1 VTPEPLDLIEE
12 RLHGRG
18 CTVVRR
24 GDKLEAQCPA
34 HDDSS
39 PSLSVAVGTK
49 RDVVICCHAG
59 CRTDDVLD
67 ALSLTFKE
75 LSPPTS
81 GDGWVAEWVYRDEQN
96 RPLFRVVKY
105 PGKQFR
111 QHAYEPATGEFQP
124 KLGSARRVLYRLPE
138 ILKAAA
144 AGETIWV
151 AEGEKD
157 VDRLV
162 AAGVQATCNPG
173 GAKKFRPEYV
183 EALKGA
189 AEVVLVADRDTTGL
203 EHVDQVAALLNVA
216 GIPWR
221 AVQARSGKDAYDHLT
236 LGHTVDE
243 FDPVNGDGA
252 TLAAPAFLDN
262 AHLVDWTSFW
272 ERDHADEEW
281 LAWPLVPVG
290 RTIAIYA
297 PAKAGKSTIVLAVA
311 AAAATGKTVL
321 GVWEPINPV
330 KVLYL
335 DYEMN
340 EADLWE
346 RLVDLGYGPD
356 DDLTNLCYALLPS
369 LPPLDTP
376 EGAEALLELA
386 IHLGVQLVVV
396 DTFGRAVEGKENDAD
411 TVRAFYRHTAQRLK
425 HAGISVLRTDHSG
438 KDLEKGQRGSS
449 AKNDDVDVVW
459 KLLRTEAGVR
469 LTRTHSRVPW
479 VPDVVEVART
489 ERPDGSTSYAVLEGD
504 PSYPAG
510 TKDVVDRLDGAD
522 VPVNA
527 SANQAVKAL
536 IAAGQ
541 GARRQLVVAAQ
552 AFRKRRQIDLGATL
566 QPVDNHSRKG
576 VEKAG
581 NHPGNHPPSSSPEPL
596 LGTPGTT
603 PGNPVTTPGTTSGT
617 TGNHLRSL
625 VGNHPPSRR
634 EGVVPEAG
642 PTLLDET
649 VDNDLEQPTPH
660 PLNGHDPDH
669 HIDPSSL
676 W

>member
-1 VTPEPLDLIEE
+1 MTAEPLDLIEE

-18 CTVVRR
+18 CQVIRK
-24 GDKLEAQCPA
+24 GDHLEAQCPA
-34 HDDSS
+34 HDDGT

-67 ALSLTFKE
+67 ALSLTFKDF
-75 LSPPTS
+75 SAPTS
-81 GDGWVAEWVYRDEQN
+81 GDGWVAEWIYRDELN

-111 QHAYEPATGEFQP
+111 QHAYDPASGEFLP
-124 KLGSARRVLYRLPE
+124 KLGSTRRVLYRLPE
-138 ILKAAA
+138 VLRAAA
-144 AGETIWV
+144 AGETIWI

-162 AAGVQATCNPG
+162 LAGVQATCNPG
-173 GAKKFRPEYV
+173 GAKKFRAEFV
-183 EALKGA
+183 ESLKGA

-203 EHVDQVAALLNVA
+203 EHVDQIASLLNLA

-236 LGHTVDE
+236 LGHSIDE
-243 FDPVNGDGA
+243 FVPVNGDGA

-262 AHLVDWTSFW
+262 AHLVDWAAFW

-290 RTIAIYA
+290 RTIAVFA
-297 PAKAGKSTIVLAVA
+297 PAKAGKSTIVLVVA
-311 AAAATGKTVL
+311 AAAATGRTIL
-321 GVWEPINPV
+321 GVWEPVAPV

-356 DDLTNLCYALLPS
+356 DDLSNLHYALLPS

-376 EGAEALLELA
+376 EGAAALVELA
-386 IHLGVQLVVV
+386 QHLGVQLVVV
-396 DTFGRAVEGKENDAD
+396 DTFGRAVEGGENDAD
-411 TVRAFYRHTAQRLK
+411 TVRAFYRHTAQALK

-438 KDLEKGQRGSS
+438 KDLDKGQRGSS

-479 VPDVVEVART
+479 VPDVVEIART
-489 ERPDGSTSYAVLEGD
+489 ERPDGSTFYCVLEGE

-510 TKDVVDRLDGAD
+510 TKEVVTRLDALD

-536 IAAGQ
+536 IAADQ

-552 AFRKRRQIDLGATL
+552 AFRKRRQIDRNALIE
-566 QPVDNHSRKG
+566 PVENPTSGG

-581 NHPGNHPPSSSPEPL
+581 NHPGNHPPTPSTEP
-596 LGTPGTT
+596 PMGTT
-603 PGNPVTTPGTTSGT
+603 GTTLGNPATTPGTTSGT
-617 TGNHLRSL
+617 TGNHLGSL
-625 VGNHPPSRR
+625 DGNHHPPHKG
-634 EGVVPEAG
+634 GVVPEAG
-642 PTLLDET
+642 SWLGRES
-649 VDNDLEQPTPH
+649 VDNDLEDTNCYLLGDGSKPF
-660 PLNGHDPDH
+660 
-669 HIDPSSL
+669 
-676 W
+676 

>member
-12 RLHGRG
+12 RLHANGRQV
-18 CTVVRR
+18 TRR
-24 GDKLEAQCPA
+24 GDRLEAQCPA
-34 HDDSS
+34 HEDST

-111 QHAYEPATGEFQP
+111 QHAYDPATGEFQP
-124 KLGSARRVLYRLPE
+124 KLGSTRRVLYRLPE
-138 ILKAAA
+138 FLEAAA
-144 AGETIWV
+144 AGETIWI

-189 AEVVLVADRDTTGL
+189 GEVVLVADRDTTGL

-262 AHLVDWTSFW
+262 AHLVDWASFW
-272 ERDHADEEW
+272 QQEHTDEDW
-281 LAWPLVPVG
+281 VAWPLAPRG
-290 RTIAIYA
+290 RTISFYA
-297 PAKAGKSTIVLAVA
+297 PAKAGKSTIVLSVV
-311 AAAATGKTVL
+311 AAAATGRSIL
-321 GVWEPINPV
+321 GIRDPAEPIR
-330 KVLYL
+330 VLYL

-340 EADLWE
+340 QADLYE
-346 RLVDLGYGPD
+346 RLSELGYGAE
-356 DDLTNLCYALLPS
+356 DDLSRLHYALLPS
-369 LPPLDTP
+369 LQPLDTP
-376 EGAEALLELA
+376 EGAEEALELA
-386 IHLGVQLVVV
+386 IHLGVELVVI
-396 DTFGRAVEGKENDAD
+396 DTFGRAVQGGENEAD
-411 TVRAFYRHTAQRLK
+411 TVRDFYRLTAQRLK
-425 HAGISVLRTDHSG
+425 QGGISVLRTDHSG
-438 KDLEKGQRGSS
+438 KDLDKGQRGSS

-459 KLLRTEAGVR
+459 RLARTETGVR
-469 LTRTHSRVPW
+469 ITRTHSRVTW
-479 VPDVVEVART
+479 VPDELEITRIDH
-489 ERPDGSTSYAVLEGD
+489 RDGRVTYEILEEE
-504 PSYPAG
+504 PSYPEG
-510 TKDVVDRLDGAD
+510 TRDVVARLDALD
-522 VPVNA
+522 VPVDA
-527 SANQAVKAL
+527 SANQSSKAL
-536 IAAGQ
+536 IKAGQ

-552 AFRKRRQIDLGATL
+552 AFRKRRDRDRKGRLK
-566 QPVDNHSRKG
+566 PVDNYP
-576 VEKAG
+576 VEPVDNSG
-581 NHPGNHPPSSSPEPL
+581 T
-596 LGTPGTT
+596 TPGTT
-603 PGNPVTTPGTTSGT
+603 PFGETGNRRRNHAEPPPANPVTTPGTTLGT
-617 TGNHLRSL
+617 TGNHLSRHN
-625 VGNHPPSRR
+625 GNHPPPPIG
-634 EGVVPEAG
+634 GVVPEADFG
-642 PTLLDET
+642 VCTTDPHNDADDDLD
-649 VDNDLEQPTPH
+649 
-660 PLNGHDPDH
+660 GHDPDH